1 MNSGF
6 KTSPQKK
13 IGISIFASGTGTNA
27 ENIIRYFKNHQVVY
41 VSSIVTN
48 NPDAGVCKIADRY
61 NIPLKIFLKQRGET
75 AENILEFLTK
85 TSSKYIILAGY
96 LKLLNPLLVE
106 AFRHRILNI
115 HPALL
120 PKFGGKGMYG
130 KNVHEKV
137 LANKEKETGITIH
150 EVNENYDEGSVI
162 FQKSIPVLQDD
173 TTESIEEKVRSL
185 ELTYFPRVIEK
196 YISEKET
203 DL

>member
-6 KTSPQKK
+6 NTSPQKK

-27 ENIIRYFKNHQVVY
+27 DNIILYFKHHAVLYISN
-41 VSSIVTN
+41 IVTN
-48 NPDAGVCKIADRY
+48 NPSSGVCKIADRY
-61 NIPLKIFLKQRGET
+61 NIPLKIFLKKNGDT
-75 AENILEFLTK
+75 AEDILEFLTK
-85 TSSKYIILAGY
+85 TTSRYIILAGY

-162 FQKSIPVLQDD
+162 FQKSIPVVQDD
-173 TTESIEEKVRSL
+173 TAESIEKKVRSL
-185 ELTYFPRVIEK
+185 ELTYFPPVIEK
-196 YISEKET
+196 YILEKET
-203 DL
+203 VF